1 MGVFLRAL
9 GRELGK
15 NLGKRISNALFGD
28 KWSTPYRVGRTKDVK
43 NPRQRQRGRKRY

>member
-1 MGVFLRAL
+1 MGVFFRAL

-28 KWSTPYRVGRTKDVK
+28 KWSTPYRVGRTKDEK
-43 NPRQRQRGRKRY
+43 NNRPRKNRRR